1 MEKLGQGE
9 GVGRGGERDRRSW
22 AGLHHFPYPVTPLG
36 HELNPSVTQLI
47 HTTRP
52 PMRWLALHHC
62 ALKTVQ
68 SSCAHLVAVLYFLPV
83 WTKSN
88 FSVCSQVCAVWPL
101 LSVLGRSTHSSWWG
115 THQDTAP
122 GDTPRY
128 CRRNSRSI
136 QQLYARGTKGNIK
149 KTVKK
154 KYFPIRED
162 LRSRV
167 NLFQRTKKSN
177 WGLKVLCM
185 GYFVD
190 QPRV

>member
-1 MEKLGQGE
+1 MGCVLGRRRGIGWGELGQGE
-9 GVGRGGERDRRSW
+9 GVGGDRRSW

-68 SSCAHLVAVLYFLPV
+68 SSCAHLVAVLYFLSV

-101 LSVLGRSTHSSWWG
+101 LSVLGRSAHSCWWG
-115 THQDTAP
+115 THQDTAEA
-122 GDTPRY
+122 
-128 CRRNSRSI
+128 I
-136 QQLYARGTKGNIK
+136 QDSWATYTSLLKRHYKGKLTKPNK
-149 KTVKK
+149 SVFK
-154 KYFPIRED
+154 RA
-162 LRSRV
+162 
-167 NLFQRTKKSN
+167 KKSN
-177 WGLKVLCM
+177 
-185 GYFVD
+185 
-190 QPRV
+190 